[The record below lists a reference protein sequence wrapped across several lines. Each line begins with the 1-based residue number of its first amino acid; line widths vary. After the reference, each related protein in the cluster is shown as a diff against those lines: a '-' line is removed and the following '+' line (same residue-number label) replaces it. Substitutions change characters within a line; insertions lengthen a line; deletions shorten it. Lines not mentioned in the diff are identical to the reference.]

1 MDFFRDNPGFMRK
14 LAVIGFEYLGFIEI
28 DDNRY
33 DDETYRK
40 AHAILESIWR
50 TLLMVIII
58 AVEWALASL
67 IFG

>member
-1 MDFFRDNPGFMRK
+1 MRK
-14 LAVIGFEYLGFIEI
+14 LTVIGLEYLGFVEIE
-28 DDNRY
+28 DNRY

-58 AVEWALASL
+58 AVEAILASY

>member
-1 MDFFRDNPGFMRK
+1 MDFFRDNTGFMRK
-14 LAVIGFEYLGFIEI
+14 LTVIGLEYLGFIEI

-58 AVEWALASL
+58 AVESL
-67 IFG
+67 IASFIFG

>member
-1 MDFFRDNPGFMRK
+1 MNFFRDNPGFMRK
-14 LAVIGFEYLGFIEI
+14 LTVIGLEYLGLVEIE
-28 DDNRY
+28 DNRY

-50 TLLMVIII
+50 TLVMVIII
-58 AVEWALASL
+58 AVEAILASY

>member
-1 MDFFRDNPGFMRK
+1 MNFFRENPVFMRK
-14 LAVIGFEYLGFIEI
+14 LTVIGLEYLGFVEIE
-28 DDNRY
+28 DNRY

-58 AVEWALASL
+58 AVEAILASY

>member
-1 MDFFRDNPGFMRK
+1 MNFFRDNPGFMRK

-28 DDNRY
+28 EDNRY

-40 AHAILESIWR
+40 ARAILESIWR

-58 AVEWALASL
+58 AVESL
-67 IFG
+67 IASFIFG